1 MKTLLLFLLLSTC
14 SWQATSQEFDLR
26 ITGQTNE
33 ETKTIDSLKYI
44 IKHKN
49 TKSIT
54 DEIYSISANLYKI
67 GYLDSNSSVALKIND
82 STYEAKINLG
92 QRVKS
97 IHIYIGVNNLL
108 NSVISIVVKNNII
121 EIPYTELDSF
131 LTKSIQKLEQQ
142 GFALAKLK
150 LTNIERK
157 GSTLYA
163 DLNLETE
170 QKRKLNS
177 IIIQY
182 PENGQSSKFPKGHLK
197 QINKKYK
204 NSIFNQNTVERI
216 YTDFEKFGFV
226 NQIKYPEILFTK
238 DNTVVY
244 VYLEKRNSNSFDGF
258 LGFSNNDDKKIT
270 LTGYLDITLENI
282 LGSGEQVALYWKSDG
297 NDKKTFNGRVELP
310 YLFNTPIGIKAQLNI
325 FRQDSTFQNTKT
337 AIDLSYYLNYNSR
350 FYLGYHSTQSSDI
363 QNSSSSLISDYNNSF
378 VTSSF
383 EHTNGDPTNLMFPII
398 SKFETSIGIG
408 SRGIT
413 NSTEDSKNN
422 QLIVNIQ
429 ATHNIYFNK
438 KNSIYL
444 NSQSNYLK
452 SDRYITNELF
462 RFGGFNSI
470 RGFSENSLQAYFS
483 STLLTEYRYLI
494 SSNLYLHSILDYSV
508 FTNKIEQEK
517 GDTLENLIGIGTG
530 FGLLTKN
537 GLLKLAIAN
546 AHARK
551 QQFEISNTIVHI
563 SYNVKF

>member
-1 MKTLLLFLLLSTC
+1 MKTLLLLLLSLSF
-14 SWQATSQEFDLR
+14 SWHATSQQFHLR
-26 ITGQTNE
+26 IIGQTNG
-33 ETKTIDSLKYI
+33 ETKILDSLQYNKS
-44 IKHKN
+44 HKN
-49 TKSIT
+49 IKSIT
-54 DEIYSISANLYKI
+54 EEINKVSANLNQK
-67 GYLDSNSSVALKIND
+67 GYLDISAEQPTKISD
-82 STYEAKINLG
+82 TLYEEKINLG
-92 QRVKS
+92 ERVKS
-97 IHIYIGVNNLL
+97 IHIYIGLDKIL
-108 NSVISIVVKNNII
+108 NSVVSATKNNIL
-121 EIPYTELDSF
+121 EIPYTELDIF
-131 LTKSIQKLEQQ
+131 LNETIKKLEQS
-142 GFALAKLK
+142 GYALAKLK
-150 LTNIERK
+150 LSNIQRHK
-157 GSTLYA
+157 NNLYA
-163 DLNLETE
+163 DIIADTE

-182 PENGQSSKFPKGHLK
+182 PENGQLNKFPKGHLK
-197 QINKKYK
+197 QINKKYQ
-204 NSIFNQNTVERI
+204 NTIFNQKAVERI
-216 YTDFEKFGFV
+216 HSDFEKFGFV

-238 DNTVVY
+238 DNTIVY

-258 LGFSNNDDKKIT
+258 LGFSNNENKKLT
-270 LTGYLDITLENI
+270 LTGYLDIALENI
-282 LGSGEQVALYWKSDG
+282 LGSGEQVSLYWKSDG
-297 NDKKTFNGRVELP
+297 NDQKTFNGSLELP
-310 YLFNTPIGIKAQLNI
+310 YLFKSPLGLKAQINI

-363 QNSSSSLISDYNNSF
+363 QNSSSSLISDYNNTF

-383 EHTNGDPTNLMFPII
+383 EYVNSDPTNLLFPIKT
-398 SKFETSIGIG
+398 KFQSSLGIG

-413 NSTEDSKNN
+413 NSTEDSKNS

-438 KNSIYL
+438 KNLLYF
-444 NSQSNYLK
+444 NSQTNYLQ
-452 SDRYITNELF
+452 SDRYISNELF

-470 RGFSENSLQAYFS
+470 RGFNENSLQAYFS

-508 FTNKIEQEK
+508 FTNKFEQEK

-546 AHARK
+546 GHAKK